1 MTLTRPRIVKLTV
14 AAAAVAL
21 IAWIAMHTY
30 WDEVSVPTP
39 LQGEAARNPFYSVEH
54 LAGALGVRTRRIASL
69 RFLPRNSVVLIND
82 LHDDLLHER
91 IESIQSW
98 VESGG
103 RLIVT
108 GDTLWS
114 SGSLQTWSGIAPSHQ
129 DPDKSFVPRG
139 RFVASFNPDENCTPM
154 TVRVKGAVTGQSW
167 LVCGPTSETAFASKR
182 VLPAWSL
189 SDAQGMQILR
199 ADIGSGE
206 FIVFGPRWILNNKS
220 LPIHDNAQVLIDAA
234 RLQRGDALLILSP
247 SRAEPLLALL
257 WRLAAPAIVFLAAAA
272 LLLVLR
278 GLPRFGPP
286 LPVPVPIRRSLAE
299 QIRANARFAWRTR
312 KLGPLRAAVR
322 RSLDE
327 AARRQ
332 VAGFG
337 ALNERQRASALAAR
351 TGVDPGALSAA
362 LTLDAAGDAQVQR
375 RAIALLETCR
385 RILEKLTPTRTKDR
399 A

>member
-1 MTLTRPRIVKLTV
+1 MTITRARIVKLAV

-21 IAWIAMHTY
+21 VVWIARHTY
-30 WDEVSVPTP
+30 WDEVTVPTP
-39 LQGEAARNPFYSVEH
+39 LQGEAARNPFYSLEH
-54 LAGALGVRTRRIASL
+54 LARTLGMRTRRIASL

-82 LHDDLLHER
+82 LHDDLLHQS

-114 SGSLQTWSGIAPSHQ
+114 SGALQKWSGVAPSHQ
-129 DPDKSFVPRG
+129 DPDTRQIPSARFAG
-139 RFVASFNPDENCTPM
+139 RFNPDADCTPM
-154 TVRVKGAVTGQSW
+154 TVRVKGTVNGESW
-167 LVCGPTSETAFASKR
+167 TVCAPSSETAFASKR
-182 VLPAWSL
+182 VPAWSL

-199 ADIGSGE
+199 VNVGSGE
-206 FIVFGPRWILNNKS
+206 FVVFGPRWILTNKS
-220 LPIHDNAQVLIDAA
+220 LPIHDHAQVLIDAA

-257 WRLAAPAIVFLAAAA
+257 WRLAAPAIVFLAAAV

-278 GLPRFGPP
+278 DLPRFGPP

-351 TGVDPGALSAA
+351 TGVDPAAMTAA
-362 LTLDAAGDAQVQR
+362 LTSDAAGDAQVQR
-375 RAIALLETCR
+375 RAIALLENCR
-385 RILEKLTPTRTKDR
+385 RILDKLTPTRTRYR

>member
-1 MTLTRPRIVKLTV
+1 MTMTRAHVVKLAV

-21 IAWIAMHTY
+21 IAWIARHTY
-30 WDEVSVPTP
+30 WDDVSVPTP

-54 LAGALGVRTRRIASL
+54 LTGALDVRTRRIASL

-82 LHDDLLHER
+82 LHDDLLHQS
-91 IESIQSW
+91 IESIESW

-114 SGSLQTWSGIAPSHQ
+114 SGALQKWSGIAPSHK
-129 DPDKSFVPRG
+129 DPDVRVVPFG
-139 RFVASFNPDENCTPM
+139 RLRATVNPEDNCTEM
-154 TVRVKGAVTGQSW
+154 NVRVKGAASDSRT
-167 LVCGPTSETAFASKR
+167 VCAPATETAFASKR
-182 VLPAWSL
+182 VPAWSL

-199 ADIGSGE
+199 VDIGSGE
-206 FIVFGPRWILNNKS
+206 FIVFGPRWILGNKI
-220 LPIHDNAQVLIDAA
+220 LPIQDHAQVLIDAA

-257 WRLAAPAIVFLAAAA
+257 WRLAAPAIVFLAAAV

-278 GLPRFGPP
+278 DLPRFGPP

-312 KLGPLRAAVR
+312 KLGPLRTAVR

-351 TGVDPGALSAA
+351 TGIDPAAMTAA
-362 LTLDAAGDAQVQR
+362 LTSDAAGDAHVQR
-375 RAIALLETCR
+375 RAIALLENCR
-385 RILEKLTPTRTKDR
+385 RILDKLALTRTRYR

>member
-1 MTLTRPRIVKLTV
+1 MTMTRDRIVKLAV

-21 IAWIAMHTY
+21 ITWIARHTY
-30 WDEVSVPTP
+30 WDDVSVPTP
-39 LQGEAARNPFYSVEH
+39 LQGEAARNSFYSVEH
-54 LAGALGVRTRRIASL
+54 LTAALGVRSRRIASL
-69 RFLPRNSVVLIND
+69 RFLPGNSVVLIND
-82 LHDDLLHER
+82 LHDDLLHQS
-91 IESIQSW
+91 IESIESW

-114 SGSLQTWSGIAPSHQ
+114 SSSLQKWSGISPSHQ
-129 DPDKSFVPRG
+129 DPDKSFGPNGRLRG
-139 RFVASFNPDENCTPM
+139 SFNPDENCTPM
-154 TVRVKGAVTGQSW
+154 TVRIKGKGNGESW
-167 LVCGPTSETAFASKR
+167 TVCAPATETAFASKR
-182 VLPAWSL
+182 VPAWSL

-199 ADIGSGE
+199 VNVGSGE
-206 FIVFGPRWILNNKS
+206 FIVFGPRWILTNKS
-220 LPIHDNAQVLIDAA
+220 LPVHDHAQVLIDAA
-234 RLQRGDALLILSP
+234 RLQRGDALLIPSP

-257 WRLAAPAIVFLAAAA
+257 WRLAAPAIVFLAIAV

-278 GLPRFGPP
+278 DLPRFGPP

-332 VAGFG
+332 VAGFA
-337 ALNERQRASALAAR
+337 ALNERQRASALAAT
-351 TGVDPGALSAA
+351 TGVDPAAMSAA
-362 LTLDAAGDAQVQR
+362 LTLQAAGDARVQR
-375 RAIALLETCR
+375 RAIALLENCR
-385 RILEKLTPTRTKDR
+385 RILDKLAPTRTRYR

>member
-1 MTLTRPRIVKLTV
+1 MTMTRAHIVKLAV

-21 IAWIAMHTY
+21 IAWIARHTY
-30 WDEVSVPTP
+30 WDDVSVPTP

-54 LAGALGVRTRRIASL
+54 LTGALDVRTRRIASL

-82 LHDDLLHER
+82 LHDDLLHQS
-91 IESIQSW
+91 IESIESW

-114 SGSLQTWSGIAPSHQ
+114 SGALQKWSGIAPSHK
-129 DPDKSFVPRG
+129 DPDVRVVPFG
-139 RFVASFNPDENCTPM
+139 RLRATVNPEDNCTEM
-154 TVRVKGAVTGQSW
+154 NVRVKGAASDSRT
-167 LVCGPTSETAFASKR
+167 VCAPATETAFASKR
-182 VLPAWSL
+182 VPAWSL

-199 ADIGSGE
+199 VDIGSGE
-206 FIVFGPRWILNNKS
+206 FIVFGPRWILGNKI
-220 LPIHDNAQVLIDAA
+220 LPIQDHAQVLIDAA

-257 WRLAAPAIVFLAAAA
+257 WRLAAPAIVFLAAAV

-278 GLPRFGPP
+278 DLPRFGPP

-312 KLGPLRAAVR
+312 KLGPLRTAVR

-351 TGVDPGALSAA
+351 TGIDPAAMTAA
-362 LTLDAAGDAQVQR
+362 LTSDAAGDAHVQR
-375 RAIALLETCR
+375 RAIALLENCR
-385 RILEKLTPTRTKDR
+385 RILDKLALTRTRYR

>member
-1 MTLTRPRIVKLTV
+1 MTRARIVKLAV
-14 AAAAVAL
+14 AAAAAAL

-82 LHDDLLHER
+82 LHDDLLHQS

-98 VESGG
+98 VQSGG

-114 SGSLQTWSGIAPSHQ
+114 SSSLQTWSGIAPSHQ
-129 DPDKSFVPRG
+129 DPDKSFVPNG
-139 RFVASFNPDENCTPM
+139 RFRGSFNPDGNCTPM
-154 TVRVKGAVTGQSW
+154 TVRVRGKVVGESW
-167 LVCGPTSETAFASKR
+167 TVCEPSSETAFASKR
-182 VLPAWSL
+182 VPAWSL

-199 ADIGSGE
+199 VDIGSGE
-206 FIVFGPRWILNNKS
+206 FIVFGPRWILTNKS
-220 LPIHDNAQVLIDAA
+220 LPVHDHAQVLIDAA

-257 WRLAAPAIVFLAAAA
+257 WRLAAPAIVFLAAAV

-278 GLPRFGPP
+278 DLPRFGPP

-337 ALNERQRASALAAR
+337 ALNERQRASALAVR
-351 TGVDPGALSAA
+351 TGVDPAAMSAA
-362 LTLDAAGDAQVQR
+362 LTLDAAGNAHVQR
-375 RAIALLETCR
+375 RSIALLESCR
-385 RILEKLTPTRTKDR
+385 RILNQLALTRTR
-399 A
+399 